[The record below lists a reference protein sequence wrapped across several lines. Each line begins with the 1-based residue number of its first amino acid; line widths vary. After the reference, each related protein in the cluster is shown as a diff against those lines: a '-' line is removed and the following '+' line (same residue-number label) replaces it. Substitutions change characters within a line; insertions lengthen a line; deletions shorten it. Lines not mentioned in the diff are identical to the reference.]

1 MVVRSVV
8 VRMLTGLP
16 IIMTM
21 LALPATPALAAA
33 GRLDRSFAGDG
44 RVTAFPR
51 GAMGFAV
58 AIDAKR
64 RIVVAGTSLGAAT
77 NVAIARFLRNGTLD
91 RRFGGGDGR
100 VTTDLGGSD
109 YGFDLALGP
118 RGRIV
123 VAGERNR
130 PSGTAMAVAV
140 YGPRGALDRRFSK
153 DGIAFVRFGKR
164 FQGANAVAVGPGGKL
179 VIAGSTSNGET
190 SRWALARLLPA
201 GPRDRTFGGDGRVT
215 LDLSSSAEQINDI
228 AIVGRGKVVAA
239 GSAEVGLTPRI
250 AIARVLASGRLDR
263 TFGREGVKT
272 TDVAR
277 GADAADG
284 VTEQADGKLIVVGHV
299 ANHGNADWGVLRYGP
314 NGRLDDSFGGHGI
327 RILRFGADYEFAS
340 DSAVQ
345 PNGRIVVVGRIRR
358 KDNDQFGVVRL
369 KPNGAYDQN
378 FSKDGR
384 VVVDFDRGSDTARSV
399 VLQPNGRIV
408 VAGDATD
415 RGSRRIGVVRL
426 SAS

>member
-1 MVVRSVV
+1 MQSVV

-16 IIMTM
+16 IAMATVA
-21 LALPATPALAAA
+21 LAATPALAVA
-33 GRLDRSFAGDG
+33 GRLDRSFSGDG
-44 RVTAFPR
+44 RVTAFPK

-64 RIVVAGTSLGAAT
+64 RILVAGPTLGAGT
-77 NVAIARFLRNGTLD
+77 NFAIARFLPNGSLD
-91 RRFGGGDGR
+91 RHFGGGDGR

-109 YGFDLALGP
+109 YAFDLTLGS

-123 VAGERNR
+123 VAGERDR
-130 PSGTAMAVAV
+130 PSGSAMALAV

-164 FQGANAVAVGPGGKL
+164 FQGANAVAVGRGGKI

-190 SRWALARLLPA
+190 SRWALARLLPG
-201 GPRDRTFGGDGRVT
+201 GPRDRRFGGDGRVT

-228 AIVGRGKVVAA
+228 AIVRRGAIVAA

-250 AIARVLASGRLDR
+250 AIARVRASGRLDR
-263 TFGREGVKT
+263 IFGNDGTKT

-284 VTEQADGKLIVVGHV
+284 VTIQPDGKLVVVGHV
-299 ANHGNADWGVLRYGP
+299 ANQGKADWGVLRYGR

-327 RILRFGADYEFAS
+327 RILRFGSDYEFAS

-369 KPNGAYDQN
+369 KPNGAYDLN

-384 VVVDFDRGSDTARSV
+384 LVVDFGGESDTARAV

-408 VAGDATD
+408 VAGDASD
-415 RGSRRIGVVRL
+415 RGSRRIGVARL
-426 SAS
+426 LAS